1 MAFLTSLMAL
11 VFAVRAVPQAA
22 TPDVKIT
29 YRTTAL
35 NAKAVLKDLSKVA
48 GIPLTTTPTTADEV
62 LVIRFK
68 NEPLADAMKRIAWA
82 VEGEWK
88 SQGEGFVL
96 ARSSEIVH
104 NEERRE
110 LALNIKMMKEGLD
123 ERRKSL
129 ADAQTFNADEA
140 GKLATQVN
148 ALVKR
153 FNPQEQNSTFWR
165 EKDKLQSAGPL
176 GRALSR
182 LAILFDPEELAN
194 MPTQSKVVYALDP
207 TNAQRRLSPAAG
219 DIVQAYLDE
228 QSVWAEAAARQQIHN
243 PEFNGT
249 TYSLGDLTGGLE
261 PLTRDKFGKMLLSV
275 YRWNGMLPSC
285 QFELQI
291 ADKQGKV
298 VGRASTNIMP
308 TYAKLESFL
317 TAKPP
322 ADAKQLDVPAETAA
336 MLKIYRLQRD
346 ESPIVESLRRK
357 LLQPE
362 ALDPLGF
369 ATGNLL
375 MICADEK
382 DAQMVVDLPD
392 TMLES
397 YFVDGKKF
405 VPDWFLSRVS
415 YPYLEKS
422 PEATGIGFRPLYPAS
437 EREHRVDRS
446 ALGTFLR
453 RYAQGTPPSIDEQ
466 ASMALSLPRQ
476 SENGLP
482 NTLRMGVMRDQL
494 STPDENVLRF
504 YGHLDDEAKLAAI
517 KGNLKLS
524 QLPPGCKEDLGRILS
539 AQYVNLNYVQ
549 PTGNQDPEAWNR
561 FYNGIYREPT
571 EFMPDGLTASSYLH
585 ITVTNDTVARVPQRY
600 VGQASYG
607 AQTMTPQDMA
617 WQIFAS
623 SRTDLFP
630 WMATQGQSV
639 PMNKLQYG
647 SRAQLQFTFQ
657 FTPQIMM
664 SQALESLD
672 MGDGRYYTLDEL
684 PEAFRKQL
692 NEQIELTK
700 KSYANVQPGQF
711 SPNIHASPPP

>member
-1 MAFLTSLMAL
+1 MAFLTSLIAL
-11 VFAVRAVPQAA
+11 VFAVRAHPQAA

-35 NAKAVLKDLSKVA
+35 NARAVLKDLSKAA
-48 GIPLTTTPTTADEV
+48 GITLTTTPTTADEV
-62 LVIRFK
+62 LVIRLK

-88 SQGEGFVL
+88 PQGDGFVL
-96 ARSSEIVH
+96 GRSADIVRE
-104 NEERRE
+104 EERRE
-110 LALNIKMMKEGLD
+110 LALSVQMLKEGLD
-123 ERRKSL
+123 QRRKSL
-129 ADAQTFNADEA
+129 AETQAFSADEA

-165 EKDKLQSAGPL
+165 DKDKLQSAGPL
-176 GRALSR
+176 GRALSS
-182 LAILFDPEELAN
+182 LAILFDPEELAT
-194 MPTQSKVVYALDP
+194 MPTQSKVVYSLTP
-207 TNAQRRLSPAAG
+207 TNAQRPLSPAVG
-219 DIVQAYLDE
+219 DIIQTYLDE

-249 TYSLGDLTGGLE
+249 SYSLGDLTTGLE
-261 PLTRDKFGKMLLSV
+261 PLTREKFGKMLLSV

-285 QFELQI
+285 QFDLQI

-308 TYAKLESFL
+308 SYAKLEGFL

-322 ADAKQLDVPAETAA
+322 ADAKKLDVPAEAAA
-336 MLKIYRLQRD
+336 MLKLYRSQRD
-346 ESPIVESLRRK
+346 GSPIFETLRKK
-357 LLQPE
+357 LMQPE
-362 ALDPLGF
+362 ANDPLGF
-369 ATGNLL
+369 ATGTLL
-375 MICADEK
+375 MLCADEK

-397 YFVDGKKF
+397 YFVDGSKF
-405 VPDWFLSRVS
+405 VPDWYLSRVI

-422 PEATGIGFRPLYPAS
+422 PDASGIAFRPLYPAS
-437 EREHRVDRS
+437 EREHRVNRA
-446 ALGTFLR
+446 ALGAFLR
-453 RYAQGTPPSIDEQ
+453 RYAQGAPPSIDEQ
-466 ASMALSLPRQ
+466 AAMALSLPRQ

-482 NTLRMGVMRDQL
+482 TTLRMGVMRDQFNA
-494 STPDENVLRF
+494 PDENMLRF
-504 YGHLDDEAKLAAI
+504 YGHLDDDGKLAAI

-524 QLPPGCKEDLGRILS
+524 QLTPGCQEDLGRMLS

-549 PTGNQDPEAWNR
+549 TTGNQDPESWNR
-561 FYNGIYREPT
+561 FYNGIYKEPT
-571 EFMPDGLTASSYLH
+571 EFMPEGFPSSAYLH
-585 ITVTNDTVARVPQRY
+585 MTVTNDTVARVPQRY

-617 WQIFAS
+617 WQIFAT